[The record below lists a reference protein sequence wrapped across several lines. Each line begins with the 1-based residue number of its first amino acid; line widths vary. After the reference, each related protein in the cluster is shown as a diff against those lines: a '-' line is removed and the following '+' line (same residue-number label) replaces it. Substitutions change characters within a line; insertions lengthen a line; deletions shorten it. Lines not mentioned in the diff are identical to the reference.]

1 MLVIPHVLGGEVQNA
16 SSRPSKGENEKSP
29 TKVEE
34 VTSLWRCPINFLW
47 FKMRKERQEDSMTRG
62 SVIYFFKRF
71 VAITIIST
79 NMSLAGS

>member
-34 VTSLWRCPINFLW
+34 VTSL
-47 FKMRKERQEDSMTRG
+47 
-62 SVIYFFKRF
+62 
-71 VAITIIST
+71 
-79 NMSLAGS
+79 